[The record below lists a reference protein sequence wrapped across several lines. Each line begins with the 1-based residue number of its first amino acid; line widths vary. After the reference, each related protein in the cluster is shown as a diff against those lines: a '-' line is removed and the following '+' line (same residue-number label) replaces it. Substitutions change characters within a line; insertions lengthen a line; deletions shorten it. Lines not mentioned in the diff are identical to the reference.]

1 MFLYMQVTHLQ
12 FYPWYLSPIIN
23 MDTHTKMQML
33 TNQNKSKLN
42 PLCNIKIKNSTKNL
56 GKVSGR
62 KHKRV

>member
-1 MFLYMQVTHLQ
+1 
-12 FYPWYLSPIIN
+12 